1 MAELDTP
8 SDLVRHE
15 SDYHAWALRQIALLK
30 AGRVADLDRQ
40 GIANELRDLAVSEE
54 REIESRLTILLQH
67 LLKWEFQPEG
77 RTNSWR
83 ASILEQRYRIN
94 RVIAR
99 SPSLRRHPALV
110 ADEEYRIARL
120 RAADETGLPL
130 RRFPVACPYS
140 ASEALDE
147 KFWPGGGADFEAH

>member
-1 MAELDTP
+1 MAKSGTIFDA
-8 SDLVRHE
+8 VRYE
-15 SDYHAWALRQIALLK
+15 DDYHAWALQEIALIK
-30 AGRVADLDRQ
+30 AGRIADLD
-40 GIANELRDLAVSEE
+40 AKNLADALRELAVSEE

-67 LLKWEFQPEG
+67 LLKWEFQPAG

-99 SPSLRRHPALV
+99 SPSLRRHPESV
-110 ADEEYRIARL
+110 IEEEYRIARL

-130 RRFPVACPYS
+130 NRFPLACPYS
-140 ASEALDE
+140 ASEIRDE
-147 KFWPGGGADFEAH
+147 KFWPGGGADFEA